1 MRLICALTLAAGL
14 AALAGCSG
22 SSREP
27 VTGDVSGTVTAAGTK
42 LTGGNVKF
50 TPAGG
55 GTAISANV
63 GYEGTYRASM
73 LAPGDYKVT
82 VETAFLLTLAK
93 IPTGMSA
100 APPDKGAKAAPKKA
114 DPGPTYVQV
123 PKKYEKV
130 GETTLTLTVKP
141 GPQTAD
147 FDCP

>member
-1 MRLICALTLAAGL
+1 MRLRFACTLAAGL
-14 AALAGCSG
+14 VAFAGCAG
-22 SSREP
+22 SSNEP
-27 VTGDVSGTVTAAGTK
+27 PTGDVSGVVTAAGVK

-50 TPAGG
+50 TPAAG
-55 GTAISANV
+55 GTPVSANV
-63 GYEGTYRASM
+63 GYEGTYRASA

-82 VETAFLLTLAK
+82 VETAFLKTLAK
-93 IPTGMSA
+93 SPSGIAA
-100 APPDKGAKAAPKKA
+100 APPEKGTKAAPKLA
-114 DPGPTYVQV
+114 DPCQTYVQV